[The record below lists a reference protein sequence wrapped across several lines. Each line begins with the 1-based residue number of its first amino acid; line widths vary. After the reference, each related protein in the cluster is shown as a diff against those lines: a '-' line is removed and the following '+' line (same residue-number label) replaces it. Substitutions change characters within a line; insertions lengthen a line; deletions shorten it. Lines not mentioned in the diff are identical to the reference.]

1 MGQIRSA
8 IASASRRE
16 AAAIEAEAR
25 AAQIAAAATQTELL
39 LQETFRREEQ
49 LRTLSNQLNSLINE
63 GRLRFADSEI
73 TPAIEQLAKGTVFS
87 NQALLETQMLN
98 SSTRMLDLRLRRER
112 NYLDA
117 LALVEESNIPFVDD
131 QPLKYPD
138 ADVWQRLSRR
148 RLERYGSTDLIGDKE
163 VERRISAALDDE
175 VTYSFVEETLEN
187 ALRIIAE
194 DRVIPILLDRKALED
209 TPFTPDTPVNL
220 SLSNVSLRSFLRL
233 MLREYELTYMVNDE
247 VLQITTPEMAEL
259 NPKTKIYAVGD
270 LVVPPINLGGMGGMG
285 GGMMGGMG
293 GGMMG
298 GMGGMGGG
306 MGGMG
311 GGMGGMGG
319 GMGMGGMGG
328 GMGMMAVPDDVSL
341 ASKSSAAPA
350 PQTSEATEAAAVPAA
365 STVPAVAPIKL
376 GTAKQPASLE
386 AWLAYFEGLEL
397 DGPEAV
403 AHHDQQILATAD
415 QLNSRVKLAE
425 TSGDK
430 RAAHEAFVA
439 VRDFLGAAILSGN
452 VQPWMYHAYA
462 LSLKATGADLQ
473 DIERAYLSAVDFADS
488 PEEVL
493 LVADQL
499 RRAGCDAAAL
509 RLCQNVTSLQ
519 PYRREAYVM
528 GMRLAEKL
536 DDVEAMQWACRG
548 ILGQAWPRGA
558 EKVEADARLLARA
571 THQRLVQ
578 EGRREE
584 AEQFMAGLQ
593 AATAHDLVVR
603 VSWTGDADVDVAVE
617 EPSGTVCSS
626 ESALSPGGGTFLG
639 DSFPGMESAEEGG
652 TLSETYVCPQG
663 YSGVYRILV
672 RRVWGNVS
680 TGHVTVDILCDVGR
694 PTQRYIHKQLELT
707 EKDAL
712 IEVDVQAGTR
722 KSEVG
727 EAQLAHLRDAQNGGQ
742 PKFLAQFLG
751 GNDSSALQQYL
762 ADLANMGLLN
772 SGGVGAGRGP
782 FGLSPGVG
790 FQPIIET
797 LPEGAN
803 LMAMAIISA
812 DRRYVRI
819 SPSPMFS
826 QIGDVNTFNF
836 VSGES
841 GEAPGGAGGGFG
853 GVGGGGIGGGGG
865 FGGGIGN

>member
-1 MGQIRSA
+1 
-8 IASASRRE
+8 
-16 AAAIEAEAR
+16 
-25 AAQIAAAATQTELL
+25 
-39 LQETFRREEQ
+39 
-49 LRTLSNQLNSLINE
+49 
-63 GRLRFADSEI
+63 
-73 TPAIEQLAKGTVFS
+73 
-87 NQALLETQMLN
+87 
-98 SSTRMLDLRLRRER
+98 
-112 NYLDA
+112 
-117 LALVEESNIPFVDD
+117 
-131 QPLKYPD
+131 
-138 ADVWQRLSRR
+138 
-148 RLERYGSTDLIGDKE
+148 
-163 VERRISAALDDE
+163 
-175 VTYSFVEETLEN
+175 
-187 ALRIIAE
+187 
-194 DRVIPILLDRKALED
+194 
-209 TPFTPDTPVNL
+209 
-220 SLSNVSLRSFLRL
+220 
-233 MLREYELTYMVNDE
+233 
-247 VLQITTPEMAEL
+247 
-259 NPKTKIYAVGD
+259 
-270 LVVPPINLGGMGGMG
+270 
-285 GGMMGGMG
+285 
-293 GGMMG
+293 
-298 GMGGMGGG
+298 
-306 MGGMG
+306 
-311 GGMGGMGG
+311 
-319 GMGMGGMGG
+319 
-328 GMGMMAVPDDVSL
+328 MGMMAVPDDVSL
-341 ASKSSAAPA
+341 AAKSSAAAA
-350 PQTSEATEAAAVPAA
+350 PQGPTATEAP
-365 STVPAVAPIKL
+365 SAPETSSAPTAEPIRL
-376 GTAKQPASLE
+376 GTAQQPASLE
-386 AWLAYFEGLEL
+386 DWLSYFEALEL

-403 AHHDQQILATAD
+403 ELHDQQVLATAA

-430 RAAHEAFVA
+430 QAALQAFAA

-473 DIERAYLSAVDFADS
+473 EIERAYLSAVDFADS

-548 ILGQAWPRGA
+548 ILGQAWPKGA

-571 THQRLVQ
+571 LHQRLVQ
-578 EGRREE
+578 EGKSE
-584 AEQFMAGLQ
+584 AAKQFMASLQ

-603 VSWTGDADVDVAVE
+603 VSWTGDADIDVAVE

-626 ESALSPGGGTFLG
+626 ETPLSPAGGTFLG
-639 DSFPGMESAEEGG
+639 DSFPGMESAEDGG

-680 TGHVTVDILCDVGR
+680 TGHVTVDILADVGR

-727 EAQLAHLRDAQNGGQ
+727 EAQLAHLRDAQLGGQ

-751 GNDSSALQQYL
+751 GSDSSALQQYL
-762 ADLANMGLLN
+762 ADLARMGMLN

-782 FGLSPGVG
+782 FGLNPAVG
-790 FQPIIET
+790 FRPEITT

-803 LMAMAIISA
+803 MMAMAIISA

-819 SPSPMFS
+819 SPAPMFS

-836 VSGES
+836 VDGES
-841 GEAPGGAGGGFG
+841 GESPGGAGGGFG
-853 GVGGGGIGGGGG
+853 GIGGGGIGGGGG
-865 FGGGIGN
+865 FGGGGFGN

>member
-1 MGQIRSA
+1 M
-8 IASASRRE
+8 
-16 AAAIEAEAR
+16 
-25 AAQIAAAATQTELL
+25 
-39 LQETFRREEQ
+39 
-49 LRTLSNQLNSLINE
+49 
-63 GRLRFADSEI
+63 
-73 TPAIEQLAKGTVFS
+73 
-87 NQALLETQMLN
+87 
-98 SSTRMLDLRLRRER
+98 
-112 NYLDA
+112 
-117 LALVEESNIPFVDD
+117 
-131 QPLKYPD
+131 
-138 ADVWQRLSRR
+138 
-148 RLERYGSTDLIGDKE
+148 
-163 VERRISAALDDE
+163 
-175 VTYSFVEETLEN
+175 
-187 ALRIIAE
+187 
-194 DRVIPILLDRKALED
+194 
-209 TPFTPDTPVNL
+209 
-220 SLSNVSLRSFLRL
+220 
-233 MLREYELTYMVNDE
+233 
-247 VLQITTPEMAEL
+247 
-259 NPKTKIYAVGD
+259 
-270 LVVPPINLGGMGGMG
+270 
-285 GGMMGGMG
+285 

-298 GMGGMGGG
+298 GMGGMG
-306 MGGMG
+306 
-311 GGMGGMGG
+311 
-319 GMGMGGMGG
+319 MGG
-328 GMGMMAVPDDVSL
+328 GMGMMAIPDDVSL
-341 ASKSSAAPA
+341 AAKSSAAPQAQAPVAAESTTA
-350 PQTSEATEAAAVPAA
+350 PQPAAAATA
-365 STVPAVAPIKL
+365 APIKL
-376 GTAKQPASLE
+376 GTADQPASLDD
-386 AWLAYFEGLEL
+386 WLSYFEALEL

-430 RAAHEAFVA
+430 QAAQRAFVA

-462 LSLKATGADLQ
+462 LSLKATGADLE

-509 RLCQNVTSLQ
+509 RLCQNVTTLQ

-536 DDVEAMQWACRG
+536 DDLDALQWACRG
-548 ILGQAWPRGA
+548 VLGQAWPKEA

-584 AEQFMAGLQ
+584 AQQFMAGLQ
-593 AATAHDLVVR
+593 EATAHDLVVR
-603 VSWTGDADVDVAVE
+603 VSWTGDADIDVAVE

-626 ESALSPGGGTFLG
+626 ESSLSPGGGTFLG
-639 DSFPGMESAEEGG
+639 DSFPGMESAADGG
-652 TLSETYVCPQG
+652 TLSETYVCPEG

-680 TGHVTVDILCDVGR
+680 TGHVTVDILADVGR

-722 KSEVG
+722 KTEVG
-727 EAQLAHLRDAQNGGQ
+727 EAQLAHLRDVQAGGQ
-742 PKFLAQFLG
+742 PKFLAQFMG

-772 SGGVGAGRGP
+772 NGGVGAGRGP
-782 FGLSPGVG
+782 FGLQSGVG

-797 LPEGAN
+797 LPEGATM
-803 LMAMAIISA
+803 MAMAIISA

-841 GEAPGGAGGGFG
+841 GESPGGAGGGFG
-853 GVGGGGIGGGGG
+853 GIGGGGIGGGGG
-865 FGGGIGN
+865 FGGGGFGGGIGN